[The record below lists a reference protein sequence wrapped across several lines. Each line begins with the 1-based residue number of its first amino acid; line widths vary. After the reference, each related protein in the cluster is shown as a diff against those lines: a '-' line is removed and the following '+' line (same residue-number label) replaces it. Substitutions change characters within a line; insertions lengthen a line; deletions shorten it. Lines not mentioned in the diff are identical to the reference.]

1 MDVTTDVVQAI
12 NGWLMALATT
22 VTRPA
27 LQAASPF
34 IFQTPDFTL
43 LPDVRR
49 LWAVTVGVADATF
62 VLAAMGVGI
71 MVMAS
76 GTFETL
82 YSTKRLL
89 PRLVVAIVLTNM
101 SLALCGAL
109 IGLDNA
115 LVTGLL
121 GTNPANDIWAHLLTH
136 ITTGNTGEDVL
147 SSLVSLAL
155 AAIALLLVVA
165 YLIRDFILLA
175 GIVLGPLALATY
187 ALPQIDDVART
198 WGRLY
203 VVAVLVQ
210 AAQAELL
217 NVGVQLI
224 ENTDWLGGPAS
235 ALVTAL
241 VLIIVLYVD
250 VRLPFWAYR
259 WAMDRSVSSYHAIQ
273 VLAATGRS
281 ILEAFG

>member
-1 MDVTTDVVQAI
+1 MDVTTVVVQAI

-224 ENTDWLGGPAS
+224 ENTYWLGGPAS

>member
-1 MDVTTDVVQAI
+1 MDVTTVVVQAI

-22 VTRPA
+22 VTKPA

-34 IFQTPDFTL
+34 IFQTPDFTGI
-43 LPDVRR
+43 PDVRR
-49 LWAVTVGVADATF
+49 LWAVAVGVADATF

-71 MVMAS
+71 MVMVS
-76 GTFETL
+76 GTFDTL

-89 PRLVVAIVLTNM
+89 PRLVLAIVLTNM

-115 LVTGLL
+115 LVAGLL

-175 GIVLGPLALATY
+175 GTVLGPLALATY
-187 ALPQIDDVART
+187 ALPQIDDIART

-203 VVAVLVQ
+203 VVAVFVQ

-224 ENTDWLGGPAS
+224 ENTDWLGGPTS

-241 VLIIVLYVD
+241 VLIVVFYVD

-281 ILEAFG
+281 ILEAFR